1 MVDGNGADAAQ
12 AAAVVAPATTVLRVP
27 PAPNTVKVTIVGCSG
42 SYPGPDSPA
51 SCYLVQAIDSLRT
64 WSLVLDMGNGALGA
78 LQRYVDP
85 LQVDAVFISHLHAD
99 HCVDMTSYYVLRK
112 YHPTG
117 TQPKIPVW
125 GPKGTAERLAKA
137 YDLPRKPG
145 MREEFS
151 FRVYDDPIEI
161 GPFLIEPYE
170 VDHPVPAYGLRVS
183 AFGKVLA
190 YSGDTGPT
198 PALTDIAADADLF
211 LCEASF
217 RSCDDNP
224 PNLHLTGTEAGE
236 VAAKAGAKRLVVTHV
251 PPWHDASTMLAEAEA
266 AYDGPTELAAQ
277 GTVYEL

>member
-1 MVDGNGADAAQ
+1 MSDDVAPETTLLKT
-12 AAAVVAPATTVLRVP
+12 AAAEAADHAVTV
-27 PAPNTVKVTIVGCSG
+27 TVVGCSG

-51 SCYLVQAIDSLRT
+51 SCYLVQATDALRT
-64 WSLVLDMGNGALGA
+64 WSLVLDMGNGALGT

-85 LQVDAVFISHLHAD
+85 LKVDAVLLSHLHAD

-112 YHPTG
+112 YHPSG
-117 TQPKIPVW
+117 TQPRIPVW
-125 GPKGTAERLAKA
+125 GPKGTAKRLAKA

-151 FRVYDDPIEI
+151 FRVYAKPISL
-161 GPFLIEPYE
+161 GPFTIEPFE

-198 PALTDIAADADLF
+198 DALFEIAADADLF

-217 RSCDDNP
+217 RECDDNP
-224 PNLHLTGTEAGE
+224 PSLHLTGKEAGE
-236 VAAKAGAKRLVVTHV
+236 IATRSRAKRLVVTHV
-251 PPWHDASTMLAEAEA
+251 PPWHDAQEILAEAKD
-266 AYDGPTELAAQ
+266 AYDGPLQLAAQ
-277 GTVYEL
+277 GDVYEL

>member
-1 MVDGNGADAAQ
+1 MSPGG
-12 AAAVVAPATTVLRVP
+12 VAPETTALRVP
-27 PAPNTVKVTIVGCSG
+27 PGERSVRVTVVGCSG

-51 SCYLVQAIDSLRT
+51 SCYLVQATDALRT

-85 LQVDAVFISHLHAD
+85 LQVDAVFLSHLHAD

-125 GPKGTAERLAKA
+125 GPKGTAKRLAKA

-151 FRVYDDPIEI
+151 FRVYGEPVTV
-161 GPFLIEPYE
+161 GPFTVEPFE
-170 VDHPVPAYGLRVS
+170 VDHPVPAYGLRLT
-183 AFGKVLA
+183 AFDKVIA

-198 PALTDIAADADLF
+198 PVLLDIAADADLF

-217 RSCDDNP
+217 LSTDDNP
-224 PNLHLTGTEAGE
+224 PSLHLTGREAGDI
-236 VAAKAGAKRLVVTHV
+236 ATKARARRLVVTHV
-251 PPWHDASTMLAEAEA
+251 PPWHDAHLIFAEAEA
-266 AYDGPTELAAQ
+266 AYDGPAELAAQ

>member
-1 MVDGNGADAAQ
+1 MTGDSTATET
-12 AAAVVAPATTVLRVP
+12 APETTALRIP
-27 PAPNTVKVTIVGCSG
+27 PAERAVKVTVVGCSG

-51 SCYLVQAIDSLRT
+51 SCYLIQATDAQRT

-85 LQVDAVFISHLHAD
+85 LQVDAVFLSHLHAD

-117 TQPKIPVW
+117 SQPKIPVW
-125 GPKGTAERLAKA
+125 GPKGTAKRLAKA

-145 MREEFS
+145 MEEEFA
-151 FRVYDDPIEI
+151 FRVYRDPVDI
-161 GPFLIEPYE
+161 GPFRVEPYE

-198 PALTDIAADADLF
+198 PALMDIAADADLF

-217 RSCDDNP
+217 RACDDNP
-224 PNLHLTGTEAGE
+224 PNLHLTGVEAGE
-236 VAAKAGAKRLVVTHV
+236 VATKAAAKRLVVTHV
-251 PPWHDASTMLAEAEA
+251 PPWHDAQTMLAEAA
-266 AYDGPTELAAQ
+266 GAFDGPTELAAQ

>member
-1 MVDGNGADAAQ
+1 MSED
-12 AAAVVAPATTVLRVP
+12 VAPETTRLRV
-27 PAPNTVKVTIVGCSG
+27 AGEVDDHTVRVTVVGCSG

-51 SCYLVQAIDSLRT
+51 SCYLVQASDALRT
-64 WSLVLDMGNGALGA
+64 WSLVLDMGNGALGV

-117 TQPKIPVW
+117 TQPRIPVW
-125 GPKGTAERLAKA
+125 GPKGTAKRLAKA

-151 FRVYDDPIEI
+151 FRVYSKPITI
-161 GPFLIEPYE
+161 GPFTIEPFE
-170 VDHPVPAYGLRVS
+170 VDHPVPAYGLRLS
-183 AFGKVLA
+183 AFGKVIG

-198 PALTDIAADADLF
+198 DALDAIAADADLF

-224 PNLHLTGTEAGE
+224 PNLHLTGEEAGE
-236 VAAKAGAKRLVVTHV
+236 IATRARAKRLIVTHV
-251 PPWHDASTMLAEAEA
+251 PPWHDAQTMLAEANKT
-266 AYDGPTELAAQ
+266 YDGPTELAAM
-277 GTVYEL
+277 GAVYEL